1 MLKSVLRL
9 ATGSLLMSTALC
21 ASAGTTAYEDLSV
34 SGVFQEVLGPSLR
47 CPTKIGG
54 TMTGYGTSPKFGP
67 VVFLGSDCVTP
78 SATMN
83 TFSDGRFILTAL
95 TGELLFASYSG
106 QAVPNSDG
114 SQLIFTGGT
123 FQITGGTGTFS
134 FSGQVACQVN
144 GAPTLGTISASG
156 SYSNTV
162 CGTGTADGSASI
174 PGLGTRSFHIQFVA
188 GAGAVFVPSF
198 SPTNI
203 AGAVQLLP
211 TGPDPN
217 ACVSVFTVVGG
228 FSVD

>member
-1 MLKSVLRL
+1 MKKVLLGASVVL
-9 ATGSLLMSTALC
+9 ASLTFASS
-21 ASAGTTAYEDLSV
+21 ASALGTTATCA
-34 SGVFQEVLGPSLR
+34 VLGATGNLNPS
-47 CPTKIGG
+47 
-54 TMTGYGTSPKFGP
+54 
-67 VVFLGSDCVTP
+67 V
-78 SATMN
+78 
-83 TFSDGRFILTAL
+83 
-95 TGELLFASYSG
+95 
-106 QAVPNSDG
+106 
-114 SQLIFTGGT
+114 
-123 FQITGGTGTFS
+123 QITGGTGSFS

-156 SYSNTV
+156 TYSNTV

-211 TGPDPN
+211 TGPDAN